1 MAEIVNNDGE
11 IEALPAELQF
21 LRQANTNDILGWVAQ
36 TEWVG
41 EDAERMIPKMW
52 NLLEKRIREHPHEAR
67 EVDEL
72 DGCLPIHD
80 VVGWS
85 RFLETNTAA
94 PLSLV
99 CLLIEVHPDGLH
111 VRDKERRVPLH
122 LALYIPCID
131 CFRAVLYNGGV
142 DATTIQDE
150 YGLTPLHM
158 SIAPNVS
165 LVTLWELLHFNRDC
179 ITIQDSDGRTAL
191 EFSEEQNYQYQL
203 NAKSVLLKLAANYNH
218 VPKVPN
224 DATITIL
231 ESHPVCTLLAP

>member
-1 MAEIVNNDGE
+1 MTEIVNYNDGE

-21 LRQANTNDILGWVAQ
+21 LRQANMNDILGLGVAA

-67 EVDEL
+67 EADEF
-72 DGCLPIHD
+72 DGCLPIHN

-99 CLLIEVHPDGLH
+99 RLLIEVHPVGLH
-111 VRDKERRVPLH
+111 VRDDEQGVTLH
-122 LALYIPCID
+122 LAVFHPCID
-131 CFRAVLYNGGV
+131 CFRAVLYSSGV
-142 DATTIQDE
+142 DATTIQDY

-179 ITIQDSDGRTAL
+179 ITIQDSDGRTAFEHL
-191 EFSEEQNYQYQL
+191 EEQNYQY
-203 NAKSVLLKLAANYNH
+203 
-218 VPKVPN
+218 
-224 DATITIL
+224 
-231 ESHPVCTLLAP
+231 